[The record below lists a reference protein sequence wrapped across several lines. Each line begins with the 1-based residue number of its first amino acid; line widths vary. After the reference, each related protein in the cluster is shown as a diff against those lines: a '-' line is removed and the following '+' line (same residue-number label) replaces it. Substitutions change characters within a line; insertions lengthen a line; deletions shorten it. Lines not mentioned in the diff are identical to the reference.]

1 MDEKRTVLFVD
12 DEDRVLK
19 GLQQRLI
26 HEPYECLFAT
36 TGKQALELL
45 EKCPVHVI
53 CTDMRMPGMNGVE
66 LLSIVKE
73 RYPHVVRVALS
84 GYPQVGTLLTAVNQ
98 GEIFGF
104 IPKPWKLEEEFK
116 PIIQQA
122 LEQYDRITAC
132 PRPSGG
138 PSESPLPS

>member
-12 DEDRVLK
+12 DDDRVLK
-19 GLQQRLI
+19 GLQHRLV
-26 HEPYECLFAT
+26 HEPYNCLFAT

-45 EKCPVHVI
+45 ERHPVHVI
-53 CTDMRMPGMNGVE
+53 CTDMRMPGMNGLE

-73 RYPHVVRVALS
+73 RYPHIVRVALS
-84 GYPQVGTLLTAVNQ
+84 GYTQVGTLLTAISQ

-104 IPKPWKLEEEFK
+104 IPKPWKLEEEFR

-122 LEQYDRITAC
+122 IEHYNLEAAC
-132 PRPSGG
+132 RPSGG
-138 PSESPLPS
+138 PSEPPLPS